1 MAKHLRC
8 IPLTLKDANKF
19 VNQYHRH
26 NKDCRGHRFSIGAI
40 YKDDEI
46 IIPKGDTIIDI
57 NDIIIVFA
65 EKKSVKKLET
75 ILSIRMDLI

>member
-1 MAKHLRC
+1 MMKL
-8 IPLTLKDANKF
+8 LFQN
-19 VNQYHRH
+19 
-26 NKDCRGHRFSIGAI
+26 
-40 YKDDEI
+40 
-46 IIPKGDTIIDI
+46 GDTIIDI

>member
-1 MAKHLRC
+1 MPKSIC
-8 IPLTLKDANKF
+8 
-19 VNQYHRH
+19 
-26 NKDCRGHRFSIGAI
+26 IGAI

-46 IIPKGDTIIDI
+46 IIPNGDTIIDI